1 MEPKDTILYVPTDFV
16 ATDEKAIEFSRSL
29 SDSLVQAQESIRADG
44 LPIKLA
50 LKTTV
55 IYKDREGWGITNGG
69 KSFFYDGLARLGEA
83 GIDYSVD
90 NWSSGPTRTEYGVL
104 FDQGALARGFAA
116 IATSDLDQ
124 FPTHHNLERIAE
136 LHDRVMTHNALLGT
150 GARNTHVVLSVNREN
165 SYLRRIFEGFI
176 NLSISYAAEISGH
189 NLLRQTNEGHTEDA
203 AYSDHGDF
211 VAGVYLFNPS
221 HEKSRA
227 FIDNVVTTS
236 RERGFFGFEG
246 EYHMAIMAA
255 TFGKVVNIY
264 VNSVSN
270 PFDANDPNEE
280 RQNII
285 QNQIQLPLA
294 RLAKTHTGGIIEET
308 IKRERFRLA
317 DHYTQH
323 QIDEVRELM
332 LEAIK

>member
-1 MEPKDTILYVPTDFV
+1 MEPKDTILYVPMDFV

-29 SDSLVQAQESIRADG
+29 SDSLVQAQERIRADG

-55 IYKDREGWGITNGG
+55 ISKDREGWGITNVG
-69 KSFFYDGLARLGEA
+69 KSFFNTGLARLGEA
-83 GIDYSVD
+83 GIDYLVD

-124 FPTHHNLERIAE
+124 FPTQHNLERIAE

-150 GARNTHVVLSVNREN
+150 GARNTPVVLSANREN

-176 NLSISYAAEISGH
+176 NLAISYAAETSGH
-189 NLLRQTNEGHTEDA
+189 TLLRQTNEGDTEDK
-203 AYSDHGDF
+203 AYSNHGDF
-211 VAGVYLFNPS
+211 VTGVYLFNPS

-236 RERGFFGFEG
+236 RKRGFFGFEG
-246 EYHMAIMAA
+246 EYYMAIMAA
-255 TFGKVVNIY
+255 KFGKVVNIY

-270 PFDANDPNEE
+270 PFDASDPNNE

-285 QNQIQLPLA
+285 QKQIKLPLEK
-294 RLAKTHTGGIIEET
+294 LAKTYAGRIIEKT
-308 IKRERFRLA
+308 IKRERTMLA
-317 DHYTQH
+317 DHYSPD

-332 LEAIK
+332 LEAIE